1 VRALAGGS
9 RREAA
14 RQPLPAPGER
24 GWIKMK
30 NPNYWRRESEIEA
43 MQKAADRRSRRIGA
57 ALVRRS

>member
-1 VRALAGGS
+1 
-9 RREAA
+9 
-14 RQPLPAPGER
+14 
-24 GWIKMK
+24 MK